1 MAGTETRFYMLLSY
15 WTFLAS
21 LLYPLHG
28 ISTFPLILLCTIGC
42 LEIILN
48 PNNQLFSK
56 NVVIL
61 LVHLLPFVW
70 IPFDTSRN
78 ALNFAGAIIFL
89 YVLFILFMKKTPIE
103 IYTKVLQEKQTTT
116 KEFICERFGFC
127 GDAFFS

>member
-1 MAGTETRFYMLLSY
+1 MLLSY
-15 WTFLAS
+15 WALIAS

-28 ISTFPLILLCTIGC
+28 VSTFPLILLTSIGI

-56 NVVIL
+56 NAVIVL
-61 LVHLLPFVW
+61 IHLLPFIW

-78 ALNFAGAIIFL
+78 ALNFAAAIIFL
-89 YVLFILFMKKTPIE
+89 YVLFIIFMKKTPIE

>member
-15 WTFLAS
+15 WAFLTS

-28 ISTFPLILLCTIGC
+28 ISTFPLILLCVVGC

-48 PNNQLFSK
+48 PNNQLLSK

-61 LVHLLPFVW
+61 LIHLLPFIW

-78 ALNFAGAIIFL
+78 ALNFAAAIIFL
-89 YVLFILFMKKTPIE
+89 YVLFITFMKKTPIE
-103 IYTKVLQEKQTTT
+103 IYTKVLLEKQTTT

>member
-1 MAGTETRFYMLLSY
+1 MLLSY
-15 WTFLAS
+15 WSLIAS

-28 ISTFPLILLCTIGC
+28 ISTFPLILLCSIGI

-61 LVHLLPFVW
+61 LTHLLPFIW

-78 ALNFAGAIIFL
+78 ALNFAAAIVFL
-89 YVLFILFMKKTPIE
+89 YVLFIIFMKKTPIE

>member
-15 WTFLAS
+15 WSLIAS

-28 ISTFPLILLCTIGC
+28 ISTFPLILLCSIGI

-61 LVHLLPFVW
+61 LTHLLPFIW

-78 ALNFAGAIIFL
+78 ALNFAAAIVFL
-89 YVLFILFMKKTPIE
+89 YVLFIIFMKKTPIE